1 MNFRRPPRSRLLVDL
16 RYRLPSR
23 FLVAWVAL
31 IAVGLV
37 AAVTT
42 PATYAEPS
50 INLITAVTGVLL
62 LASLGQLLVVTLGSI
77 DLSVGSLMTLGAAV
91 NVHYLGSFGGSGSF
105 LVAVVLCM
113 GISLLSGTLI
123 TLFRLNS
130 LIVTLAVNTIVGA
143 TLVLWMGQ
151 TFSSDGQAPAWLRKL
166 ATRYFFNVSAIF
178 VVAIVLSALT
188 AAALLLT
195 RPGRQLVAT
204 GTNRRAAR
212 VLGVRVNLISLI
224 TFAVAG
230 AFYATAGTL
239 LAGFVRVPNA
249 DLGMPYM
256 LTTVTAVGVAGAL
269 FSGGPASAS
278 SLIAGCLLLQVLD
291 QALAIQNF
299 SPGVR
304 LMVQGVVLIL
314 AVAANTLALLARQ
327 GWQRLPMFGI
337 FAGKK

>member
-1 MNFRRPPRSRLLVDL
+1 MNSSPPPRSRLLVDL
-16 RYRLPSR
+16 RYRLPGR

-50 INLITAVTGVLL
+50 INLITAITGVLL
-62 LASLGQLLVVTLGSI
+62 LVSLGQLLVVTLGSI

-91 NVHYLGSFGGSGSF
+91 NVHYLGSFGGAGSF

-123 TLFRLNS
+123 ILFRLNS

-143 TLVLWMGQ
+143 TLLLWMGQ

-249 DLGMPYM
+249 M

-269 FSGGPASAS
+269 FSGGPASVS

-327 GWQRLPMFGI
+327 AWQRLPRFG
-337 FAGKK
+337 FFDGKK